1 MTMQLSRLLDLVDA
15 KYRYDAAHFRALG
28 SVASD
33 IYLDS
38 ASDLVE
44 AARLLD
50 RPIRRTDT
58 DGDTKVLS
66 VDYRGVTFR
75 YVGTVG
81 PEEAI

>member
-33 IYLDS
+33 IYMDS
-38 ASDLVE
+38 ATDLVE
-44 AARLLD
+44 AARVLD

-58 DGDTKVLS
+58 DGATQVLS
-66 VDYRGVTFR
+66 MDYRGVTFR
-75 YVGTVG
+75 YVGSAL
-81 PEEAI
+81 PEEVA

>member
-1 MTMQLSRLLDLVDA
+1 MMQLSRLLELVDA
-15 KYRYDAAHFRALG
+15 KHYFDAAHFRALG
-28 SVASD
+28 TVASD
-33 IYLDS
+33 VYLDS

-44 AARLLD
+44 AARILD

-66 VDYRGVTFR
+66 VDYKGVTFR

-81 PEEAI
+81 PEEAV